1 MQEQTIIIY
10 DSQDLTR
17 LGLINLI
24 SQQIKLAELEIAF
37 SKKELN
43 KLLDSYPTSTVL
55 VDFDLSDFIDLK
67 DFANLISQYTK
78 ASCLFLLQ
86 EVNDTFIHELTHLV
100 PHANMVLKSN
110 TQEELIAA
118 ITSTNIGK
126 KYYCSEVLDVILGN
140 KSKKVELA
148 SKNSFALTTTE
159 KEIVQL
165 LAQGKSTKDIA
176 NERCLSYHTV
186 ITHRK
191 NIFRKMEVNTVH
203 ELTKLALKHGL
214 VDMTEYYI

>member
-43 KLLDSYPTSTVL
+43 KLLDSYPSSTVL

-67 DFANLISQYTK
+67 DFANLISQYSK
-78 ASCLFLLQ
+78 ASCLFLFQ

-110 TQEELIAA
+110 TQEELIAS